1 MSAKGSNASLAGL
14 EQHQRPPST
23 HESCNSVGGY
33 SAGPQSYKTTKT
45 GITKRTT
52 AGRKAI
58 KVIEWYF
65 YPEFAP
71 KKLFKNKSVRA
82 DLKQVIGKHYEVLS

>member
-1 MSAKGSNASLAGL
+1 MIRTVESTDDPIIAPSKKRTDVNLKQVSAASLEDQFRKAK
-14 EQHQRPPST
+14 PPLSARSGRTDGTYQT
-23 HESCNSVGGY
+23 HRSGVS
-33 SAGPQSYKTTKT
+33 
-45 GITKRTT
+45 KRTT

-71 KKLFKNKSVRA
+71 KKLFKNKSV
-82 DLKQVIGKHYEVLS
+82 Q